1 MTYIIDNFATNL
13 TRLRKERNLSQK
25 ELAEKLDIST
35 QTISNIEKRKAYPTF
50 ANLDKIA
57 EFFEA
62 TPAQL
67 FGTSTQIELEI
78 SRSNINEFNKKA
90 REIIEANELFNKF
103 YDKIETNA
111 FEITDGFFAETYQFI
126 NNLIYLNSTDPD
138 AFEEETR
145 IDYIMGN
152 ITELMRDN
160 DTFYFVTSLAELE
173 HLFVEKQLTTTDQHG
188 QTHDLYWNFNHTSHT
203 MDDAGPAVRVR
214 EIDKILGNKDN
225 LERISKLAED
235 IRTIENYNKKEK

>member
-13 TRLRKERNLSQK
+13 TRLRKEHNLSQK
-25 ELAEKLDIST
+25 ELAEKLNIST

-78 SRSNINEFNKKA
+78 SRSNIDEFNKKA

-103 YDKIETNA
+103 YDKIATNA

-126 NNLIYLNSTDPD
+126 NNLLYLNATDSE
-138 AFEEETR
+138 AFEEESR
-145 IDYIMGN
+145 IDSIMNYIF
-152 ITELMRDN
+152 ELMRDN
-160 DTFYFVTSLAELE
+160 DTFDFVTSLAQLE
-173 HLFVEKQLTTTDQHG
+173 SLFVEKPRIVIDEHGEEQELYWDLDHTHYTTDEVG
-188 QTHDLYWNFNHTSHT
+188 K
-203 MDDAGPAVRVR
+203 AVKIR
-214 EIDKILGNKDN
+214 EIDKILGNKVRM
-225 LERISKLAED
+225 EKISKLAED
-235 IRTIENYNKKEK
+235 IRTIENYNKQKK